1 MTTAN
6 HREENI
12 TRSLCE
18 INVKTSK
25 LSEARENVSDQVA
38 IGFRL
43 ESDWLRKW
51 PEFSGPINK
60 QSKIKTKQFRIT
72 FDTQY

>member
-6 HREENI
+6 HREELMWNQRKNKQ
-12 TRSLCE
+12 T
-18 INVKTSK
+18 
-25 LSEARENVSDQVA
+25 EARENVSDQVA

-51 PEFSGPINK
+51 PEFSGPIIK

-72 FDTQY
+72 FDTQYWKIS